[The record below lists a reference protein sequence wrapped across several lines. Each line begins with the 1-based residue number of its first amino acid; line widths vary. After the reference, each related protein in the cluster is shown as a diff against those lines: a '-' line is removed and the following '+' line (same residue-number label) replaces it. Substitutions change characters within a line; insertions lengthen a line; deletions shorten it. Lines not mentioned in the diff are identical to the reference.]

1 MDLKGICLVL
11 VILLLKN
18 TVTAQE
24 KSFQRINEGI
34 TSIKPLNIPSTVEKV
49 VLTGNKITELKT
61 GDFENLAECVSL
73 FLGDNKM
80 HTIQAGAF
88 RGLTNLLELY
98 LHLNDLRTFP
108 DLTDL
113 PKLKNLTLHTNE
125 LRAIPPGSAQVLAN
139 NQIDFL
145 DLKNTKLIAITL
157 DFLEKFPSL
166 IKLNLQD
173 NEMKETP
180 HINVISDHLEVLD
193 LSNNPINSL
202 DPSFFKSNKPSVLKV
217 FKFGRSASAP
227 AVSGFENFFT
237 ELTNLEEI
245 EISSWGLTKLPD
257 FSGNIGNLRK
267 LSIKDN
273 PNLEKIDIKM
283 LFGDPPDFSQDIT
296 MTDLILS
303 DNGLTHI
310 SGEILSAM
318 TNLKTLNLM
327 GNQLTTFPMPQLHNL
342 PSLQHVILEGNN
354 IKTFCD
360 IGHRHKTGELKIE
373 VPGNPLVCNSRL
385 CWLFDSGYLY
395 VNETRLGV
403 HFSEYP
409 CAEPSNM
416 ASVSWSHF
424 TGDDI
429 GCSGSSE
436 PYGCSTPKP
445 VTPDPNGDGTSNGSQ
460 ASANGSDFPLV
471 PIAGGAVGG
480 LVLILCII
488 IGVLLYKRKSKAAH
502 ERDTKTHNEGPV
514 RQPAQTNA
522 FKNPNDIFM
531 LEEKGSKTPV
541 YANFSYPDKEDD
553 VHIEIHDRNSR
564 MMQELGDVKEIGLQ
578 TFYSNGNVSK

>member
-1 MDLKGICLVL
+1 MDLKGICLVM

-73 FLGDNKM
+73 HLGDNKI
-80 HTIQAGAF
+80 HIIKAGAF
-88 RGLTNLLELY
+88 RGLTNLLDLY
-98 LHLNDLRTFP
+98 LHFNDLRTFP

-113 PKLKNLTLHTNE
+113 PKLKELTLHSNE
-125 LRAIPPGSAQVLAN
+125 LYAIPPGSAHVLPN
-139 NQIDFL
+139 NHIEVL
-145 DLKNTKLIAITL
+145 DLKNTKLIAITS
-157 DFLEKFPSL
+157 DFLEKFPNL
-166 IKLNLQD
+166 IEMNLQNND
-173 NEMKETP
+173 IKETP
-180 HINVISDHLEVLD
+180 HIDVISDHLEVLD

-202 DPSFFKSNKPSVLKV
+202 DPSFFKTDKPSVLKV
-217 FKFGRSASAP
+217 FKFAPSASVT
-227 AVSGFENFFT
+227 AVSGFEDFFT
-237 ELTNLEEI
+237 ELTNLKEI

-257 FSGNIGNLRK
+257 FSGIIGILRK
-267 LSIKDN
+267 LTITNN
-273 PNLEKIDIKM
+273 PNLEEIDLKM
-283 LFGDPPDFSQDIT
+283 LFGDPPDYSQDVA
-296 MTDLILS
+296 MTDFILR

-318 TNLKTLNLM
+318 TNLTTLNLR
-327 GNQLTTFPMPQLHNL
+327 GNQLTTFPMPQLQNL
-342 PSLQHVILEGNN
+342 KYLQHVFLEENN

-360 IGHRHKTGELKIE
+360 IGHRNKRGELRIDIS
-373 VPGNPLVCNSRL
+373 GNPLVCNSRL
-385 CWLFDSGYLY
+385 CWLFDSGY
-395 VNETRLGV
+395 VVFKDERL
-403 HFSEYP
+403 EYP

-416 ASVSWSHF
+416 ASVSWSDF

-445 VTPDPNGDGTSNGSQ
+445 VTPDSNGDGTSDGSQ
-460 ASANGSDFPLV
+460 ASGNDSDFPLV

-488 IGVLLYKRKSKAAH
+488 IGFLLYKRKSKAAQ
-502 ERDTKTHNEGPV
+502 ESDTKAHNEGPV

-531 LEEKGSKTPV
+531 PEEKGSKTPV
-541 YANFSYPDKEDD
+541 YTNFSYPDKEDD

-578 TFYSNGNVSK
+578 TFYSNGNVAK